1 MQSWVLLNYPW
12 TSSSNLLNC
21 MSHLFFNLM
30 LAFFA
35 SNISQPSVLLFL
47 LLIKLSSFF
56 SDITAGLV
64 QRLKQG
70 VLIWQLVK
78 HNQQIR
84 ISLHMAF
91 YFSWVIDSPSNFHD
105 SNETLLGTTCS
116 VGGKY
121 WWYTLNTKYSHDLSL
136 HYRSSFVHNHQI

>member
-1 MQSWVLLNYPW
+1 
-12 TSSSNLLNC
+12 
-21 MSHLFFNLM
+21 M

-35 SNISQPSVLLFL
+35 SNISQPFVLLFL

-84 ISLHMAF
+84 ISLRMAF
-91 YFSWVIDSPSNFHD
+91 YFS
-105 SNETLLGTTCS
+105 
-116 VGGKY
+116 
-121 WWYTLNTKYSHDLSL
+121 
-136 HYRSSFVHNHQI
+136 